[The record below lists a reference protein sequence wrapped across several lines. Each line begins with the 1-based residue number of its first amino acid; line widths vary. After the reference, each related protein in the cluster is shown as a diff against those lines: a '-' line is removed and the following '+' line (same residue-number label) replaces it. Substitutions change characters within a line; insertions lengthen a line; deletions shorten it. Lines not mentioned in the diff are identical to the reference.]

1 MNRKRS
7 LKNSH
12 QTRAEKRQATAAQ
25 NEICRKRLNK
35 KLGQESVSC
44 T

>member
-7 LKNSH
+7 LKNSQQIH
-12 QTRAEKRQATAAQ
+12 AGKRQATIAQ
-25 NEICRKRLNK
+25 NEICRKRLDK
-35 KLGQESVSC
+35 KFGQESVSC